1 MSKEQLSMMDLII
14 ETHLDL
20 DRQGPGSP
28 EVTLKALSFIEN
40 LNDIAQVLDLGCGSG
55 GQTMTLAQNISGKII
70 GVDQFSKFIDEIIYK
85 LRINVSNI
93 SFILLQMKLKGLVK
107 ETSPNFYIRAIRE
120 CFE

>member
-55 GQTMTLAQNISGKII
+55 GQTMTLAAKYIWEN
-70 GVDQFSKFIDEIIYK
+70 Y
-85 LRINVSNI
+85 RRRP
-93 SFILLQMKLKGLVK
+93 IL
-107 ETSPNFYIRAIRE
+107 
-120 CFE
+120 

>member
-55 GQTMTLAQNISGKII
+55 GQTMTLFAH
-70 GVDQFSKFIDEIIYK
+70 
-85 LRINVSNI
+85 VS
-93 SFILLQMKLKGLVK
+93 S
-107 ETSPNFYIRAIRE
+107 Y
-120 CFE
+120 

>member
-40 LNDIAQVLDLGCGSG
+40 LNDIAQVLDLGWKRR
-55 GQTMTLAQNISGKII
+55 TDDDPRAK
-70 GVDQFSKFIDEIIYK
+70 
-85 LRINVSNI
+85 
-93 SFILLQMKLKGLVK
+93 
-107 ETSPNFYIRAIRE
+107 YIWENYRR
-120 CFE
+120 